1 MLLTLQQSWQ
11 NLGPSLQ
18 SVFVLLIAGSLY
30 LLLRSVVLRKF
41 AALAQATSNDLD
53 DRLVHLATQ
62 FTGVIALFCTVAA
75 LLHVNDVAVSPL
87 LAGAGIVGVSLGF
100 AAKET
105 IADILAGIFLIIDQ
119 PIRIGDRIKIQK
131 VGNHW
136 GGWGDVVDIG
146 LRRTRVR
153 NTDGV
158 YVNYPNSVFSSS
170 IITNFSQEQ
179 EAVRVRIRF
188 QVDYDADI
196 NRMKQATL
204 DAINGCA
211 QVVENSGQV
220 LLRGVDDASGR
231 MLTGIL
237 VEARYHLTD
246 VRKRTVVRSEVLEAI
261 LDNLRQQ
268 QIPIA
273 TPKVRLEQELDWCET
288 YSNHPDPGQPQ
299 TGTNAHSPHQG

>member
-1 MLLTLQQSWQ
+1 MCFMASTLVNHWNSFGFIVQSLLV
-11 NLGPSLQ
+11 
-18 SVFVLLIAGSLY
+18 VFCAGIIY
-30 LLLRSVVLRKF
+30 IFLRSIVLRRF
-41 AALAQATSNDLD
+41 ANLAKATSNDLD
-53 DRLVHLATQ
+53 DRLVHLASQ
-62 FTGVIALFCTVAA
+62 FVGVVSLFAVVAV
-75 LLHVNDVAVSPL
+75 LLQVNGIAVSPL

-119 PIRIGDRIKIQK
+119 PVRIGDRVKIQK

-170 IITNFSQEQ
+170 IITNFSQEK
-179 EAVRVRIRF
+179 EPVRVRIRF

-196 NRMKQATL
+196 TRMKQVTL
-204 DAINGCA
+204 DAIRSCS
-211 QVVENSGQV
+211 QVVPDSGQV
-220 LLRGVDDASGR
+220 LLRGVDDSAGR

-237 VEARYHLTD
+237 VEARYRLTD

-261 LDNLRQQ
+261 ITHLRLHN
-268 QIPIA
+268 IPIA
-273 TPKVRLEQELDWCET
+273 TPKIRLEPEEDWFTTYGET
-288 YSNHPDPGQPQ
+288 KK
-299 TGTNAHSPHQG
+299 